1 VNLAG
6 FLQHIVSFT
15 TTLDPRLAALLFV
28 ICAIGEFHLSIPY
41 VLETVWLLV
50 GFQLGSGVLSP
61 LHFLGLWV
69 AALAGREVGAVGLYR
84 IGWSESNRLVWLYE
98 KLRINRL
105 IEKITARSTTVR
117 NINIYSPFSV
127 AYGRLFGLRIPIT
140 LALGVKKRPRPLL
153 WGVLLSSIVWDAV
166 YISLGTVFGSALSI
180 DPAYMFLASLAGLT
194 IIYILT
200 FMVRRLRSRIKPASR
215 PVSD

>member
-15 TTLDPRLAALLFV
+15 TTLDPRMAALLFV
-28 ICAIGEFHLSIPY
+28 ICVIGEFHISVPY
-41 VLETVWLLV
+41 VLETIWMLV
-50 GFQLGSGVLSP
+50 GFHLGSGVLSP
-61 LHFLGLWV
+61 LHFMGLWA

-84 IGWSESNRLVWLYE
+84 VGWSGSNWLVRLYE
-98 KLRINRL
+98 KLRIDRL
-105 IEKITARSTTVR
+105 IDKITARSTTAR

-140 LALGVKKRPRPLL
+140 LALGVKKRPRPLI

-180 DPAYMFLASLAGLT
+180 NPVYMFLACLAGLT
-194 IIYILT
+194 VIYILT
-200 FMVRRLRSRIKPASR
+200 IVIRRLRSRFKTASR
-215 PVSD
+215 LISD